1 MLTHD
6 YLIDYLSTLHIGL
19 IHLALKPTNII
30 DQNPVASQNKWTAL
44 YDFLRL
50 SLYHLVRILNQKV
63 VLGLSLEVEK
73 HRREIKWLG
82 NVNE

>member
-6 YLIDYLSTLHIGL
+6 YLIDYLRTLDIGL
-19 IHLALKPTNII
+19 IHLALKPTKII
-30 DQNPVASQNKWTAL
+30 NQNPVASQNNWTVF
-44 YDFLRL
+44 YEFLRL

-63 VLGLSLEVEK
+63 FLGLSLEVEK
-73 HRREIKWLG
+73 HSREIKWLK

>member
-30 DQNPVASQNKWTAL
+30 DQNPVASQNK
-44 YDFLRL
+44 
-50 SLYHLVRILNQKV
+50 
-63 VLGLSLEVEK
+63 
-73 HRREIKWLG
+73 
-82 NVNE
+82 